1 MDHIIERFKIANYIS
16 VCEMYLKNYTDFE
29 LRKYSCGHFG
39 TSPAINFIY
48 AHLNDFYRRNGL
60 THKEIIGTGHSGAAL
75 LANLY
80 LDGLLY
86 KQNPKYSVD
95 EKGFNELLNDFGGII
110 RTEINPFYPNTIY
123 DGGELGYSLSNAY
136 GYAIESDKDIV
147 TCIIGDGEAETGTIS
162 SSWFLNRIL
171 DTKAKVLPIL
181 NLNGYKM
188 GSKSILSMMSND
200 ELFMYFNGLGYSPI
214 FVSENHEIMKNALE
228 SSLLLSK
235 PLIILSTRKGWTGL
249 SNNDVQIEG
258 NIISHKDPLAKFS
271 LDEKR
276 ILVKEWL
283 DTYGVKLFDK
293 KFYDIIKLEDKDIE
307 TYVPSSFD
315 VKKEYYSKSSNMEA
329 LNEFLNYTNIK
340 VFSPDEINSNK
351 LYVSNVIEM
360 LSETTLNGLYQG
372 YTHNNKGLY
381 IGYEAFM
388 PIIGS
393 MVSQYLKYIK
403 QSIFFEKTVGSMTYI
418 LTSTCWENTYSHQNP
433 EFVDSV
439 LLKEYDYAN
448 VYFPKDGHSLVE
460 CTKMSLNTTNAVNII
475 VSSKGNIRQ
484 YNTPYKD
491 IEVIKEGTDGVLIAT
506 GDYMLSNILKTY
518 DKLKEKGINM
528 RVIYVARPKVLEEIK
543 DYSSYF
549 IEGKPN
555 IYCYHG
561 YAKTIKALLYNC
573 DVDVDVYGYEDKTFE
588 SGYVLEK
595 LREHQMD
602 SDSLVKKLVR

>member
-1 MDHIIERFKIANYIS
+1 MDDIIERFKIANYIS
-16 VCEMYLKNYTDFE
+16 VCEMYLRNYTDFE

-48 AHLNDFYRRNGL
+48 AHLNYFYSKNKL
-60 THKEIIGTGHSGAAL
+60 SHKEIIGTGHSGAAL

-86 KQNPKYSVD
+86 KQNSKYTLD
-95 EKGFNELLNDFGGII
+95 EKGFNNLLNDFGECI

-136 GYAIESDKDIV
+136 GYALCCDKDIV
-147 TCIIGDGEAETGTIS
+147 TCIIGDGEVETGTLS
-162 SSWFLNRIL
+162 SSWFLNKIL
-171 DTKAKVLPIL
+171 DTNAKVLPIL

-188 GSKSILSMMSND
+188 GSRSILSLMSKN
-200 ELFMYFNGLGYSPI
+200 ELLMYFKSLGYTPI
-214 FVSENHEIMKNALE
+214 YVTENHEEMMYALDNCLE
-228 SSLLLSK
+228 ISK

-249 SNNDVQIEG
+249 SNDEIQIEG

-271 LDEKR
+271 LEKKE

-283 DTYGVKLFDK
+283 DSYGVKLFDK
-293 KFYDIIKLEDKDIE
+293 KFYDIIKEEDRPIDEYEMKE
-307 TYVPSSFD
+307 FNVE
-315 VKKEYYSKSSNMEA
+315 KKYYSKSSNMEA
-329 LNEFLNYTNIK
+329 LNQFLNDTNIM

-351 LYVSNVIEM
+351 LYISNVIEM

-372 YTHNNKGLY
+372 YTHNDKGLY

-388 PIIGS
+388 PIISS

-403 QSIFFEKTVGSMTYI
+403 QCNFYGKQVGSMTYI

-433 EFVDSV
+433 EFVDSILV
-439 LLKEYDYAN
+439 KEYDYAN

-460 CTKMSLNTTNAVNII
+460 CTKKSLNMSNSVNVI

-491 IEVIKEGTDGVLIAT
+491 IELIKEGCDGVLIAT
-506 GDYMLSNILKTY
+506 GDYMLSNVLKTY
-518 DKLKEKGINM
+518 DKLREKGINM

-543 DYSSYF
+543 DYSNYF
-549 IEGKPN
+549 IKGKPN

-561 YAKTIKALLYNC
+561 YAKTIKSLLYNC
-573 DVDVDVYGYEDKTFE
+573 DIDINVYGYEDKTFE
-588 SGYVLEK
+588 SGYVDEK
-595 LREHQMD
+595 LRVHQMD
-602 SDSLVKKLVR
+602 SDSLVKKLVK